1 MKNENENSESE
12 NPKKAGRKIGSKNII
27 RTDLRKE
34 LTTIFLD
41 KFKDEVKLI
50 KILQPETRVRILIGI
65 LPYLLPK
72 GNLTNEESEI
82 QEIIY
87 KLVLPDFKKLHFY
100 LNQVPPERKSAVLLS
115 FIKQLNLTSTQQDEI
130 MSSLKNKGRKTK

>member
-1 MKNENENSESE
+1 MSNQRN
-12 NPKKAGRKIGSKNII
+12 AGRKIGSKNAI

-41 KFKDEVKLI
+41 KFKDEVKQI
-50 KILQPETRVRILIGI
+50 KVLEPETRVRVLIGI

-72 GNLTNEESEI
+72 GNLTNEESEL
-82 QEIIY
+82 QQMIY
-87 KLVLPDFKKLHFY
+87 NLVYPDFKKIHFY
-100 LNQVPPERKSAVLLS
+100 LNLVPQERKSAVLLS

-130 MSSLKNKGRKTK
+130 LLSLKNKGRNTK

>member
-1 MKNENENSESE
+1 MSNQKN
-12 NPKKAGRKIGSKNII
+12 AGRKIGSKNAI

-41 KFKDEVKLI
+41 KFKDEVKQI
-50 KILQPETRVRILIGI
+50 KVLQPETRVRVLIGI

-72 GNLTNEESEI
+72 GNLSKEESEI
-82 QEIIY
+82 QEIVY
-87 KLVLPDFKKLHFY
+87 NSVLPDIKKLHFY
-100 LNQVPPERKSAVLLS
+100 LNVVPIERKASILLS

-130 MSSLKNKGRKTK
+130 ASSLKNKGRNTK

>member
-1 MKNENENSESE
+1 MSNQKN
-12 NPKKAGRKIGSKNII
+12 AGRKIGSKNAI

-41 KFKDEVKLI
+41 KFKDEVKQI
-50 KILQPETRVRILIGI
+50 KVLQPETRVRVLIGI

-72 GNLTNEESEI
+72 GNLTNEESEL
-82 QEIIY
+82 QQMVY
-87 KLVLPDFKKLHFY
+87 NLVCPDFKKIHFY
-100 LNQVPPERKSAVLLS
+100 LNLVPQERKSAVLLS

-130 MSSLKNKGRKTK
+130 LLSLKNKGRNTK